1 MKEFNF
7 DNATKNPYI
16 DKNLKTQKYQE
27 ERRLVSQ
34 TMAKMEKELDKPEI
48 LSVFKRLKELD

>member
-7 DNATKNPYI
+7 DNAVKNPYI
-16 DKNLKTQKYQE
+16 DKNLKTQEYQE

-48 LSVFKRLKELD
+48 LSVFKRLKDK

>member
-7 DNATKNPYI
+7 DNAVKNPYV
-16 DKNLKTQKYQE
+16 DKSFITQEYQE

-48 LSVFKRLKELD
+48 LSVFKRLKDK

>member
-7 DNATKNPYI
+7 DNATKNPYV
-16 DKNLKTQKYQE
+16 DKSFITQEYQE

-34 TMAKMEKELDKPEI
+34 TMAKMEKELDKLEI

>member
-7 DNATKNPYI
+7 NNMIKNPYI
-16 DKNLKTQKYQE
+16 DENLKAQEYQE

-48 LSVFKRLKELD
+48 LSVFKRLKDK